1 MLFRSFEVRAPN
13 PHTNSYLA
21 IAAIYMGML
30 DGVEQV
36 LASGRSAKELEAE
49 ISKPAGAPGVYL
61 PAERAFRSEHDVFE
75 HFTQA
80 ERDAQFGAPP
90 ATVAETLTKLASYP
104 GGEALLCAGGVFTPS
119 IIASYRATMLGR
131 WRLELSQ
138 RIIPAYMEL
147 VRQCSRLHDDG
158 DAQDDEAWAG
168 IQALRVGLMKN
179 LKGEPEIGRAHV

>member
-1 MLFRSFEVRAPN
+1 MV
-13 PHTNSYLA
+13 
-21 IAAIYMGML
+21 
-30 DGVEQV
+30 
-36 LASGRSAKELEAE
+36 
-49 ISKPAGAPGVYL
+49 
-61 PAERAFRSEHDVFE
+61 
-75 HFTQA
+75 
-80 ERDAQFGAPP
+80 
-90 ATVAETLTKLASYP
+90 ETLAKLAGYD

-179 LKGEPEIGRAHV
+179 LKGEPALFTRLRSALAAGAAALGSSFLPQPTKAMVAATAVKPAHWSRERLVFIVMREPPG